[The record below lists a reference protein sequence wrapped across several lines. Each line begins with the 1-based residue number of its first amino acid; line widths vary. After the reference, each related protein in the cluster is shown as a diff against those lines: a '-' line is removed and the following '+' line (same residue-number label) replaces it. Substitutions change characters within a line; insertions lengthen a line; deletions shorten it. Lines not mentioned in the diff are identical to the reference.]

1 MKKLQYTTND
11 PATSTDY
18 LAGDNT
24 WKTIPGGGGGV
35 PYTGA
40 TTDVDLG
47 IHSLTADT
55 IGIGTSAGAEKLHI
69 DGGASTTRVKI
80 DADNGV
86 SRILSFRTDDVQR
99 WALRV
104 DGVESGSN
112 SGADFQLR
120 RYNDAGTFI
129 DHPISINRANGNIT
143 TSQNLNGATATEMG
157 YLSGVTSAIQT
168 QLNTKIA
175 TSKSFLVGNHGGST
189 IASGVTSY
197 GGFVKNNLT
206 TAAQVF
212 NVRTVM
218 PTACVFRNWTVNI
231 GNQPAS
237 GSCVFTMRIDFVD
250 TAYTLTIAAGSVS
263 GVYQNTLGSLNVAA
277 SSQIDY
283 KITNNAA
290 SSTGSIV
297 AVSIQVEI

>member
-11 PATSTDY
+11 PAANTDY

-40 TTDVDLG
+40 TADVDLG

-55 IGIGTSAGAEKLHI
+55 IGIGTIAGAEKLHI

-99 WALRV
+99 WSLRV
-104 DGVESGSN
+104 DGVESGTN

-129 DHPISINRANGNIT
+129 DHPISINRATGNIT

-175 TSKSFLVGNHGGST
+175 IAKSFLLGNHGGST
-189 IASGVTSY
+189 VASGVTSY

-206 TAAQVF
+206 TAAQAF

-218 PTACVFRNWTVNI
+218 PEACTLRNWSVYV
-231 GNQPAS
+231 GAQPAT
-237 GSCVFTMRIDFVD
+237 GSLVFTMRLDLVD
-250 TAYTLTIAAGSVS
+250 TAYTITVAAGSAI
-263 GVYQNTLGSLNVAA
+263 GVYQNTAGSLSVPA
-277 SSQIDY
+277 QGILEY

-290 SSTGSIV
+290 TSSGAIV
-297 AVSIQVEI
+297 AVSVTAQI